1 MDDKN
6 PATLQT
12 YGLMSVITLAL
23 GTLAVGTDVFIVAG
37 FLPAMAESLNVSAA
51 NAGQSVTVFAVTFAT
66 LAPVLAAVTARIPRR
81 GLLVGS
87 LLILC
92 IANVGTALSPVLPA
106 LLATRVLA
114 AIGAAMYTPGATAVS
129 AVLVRSDQRARA
141 LAIVGSGLALST
153 AVGVPLGALVSGW
166 MGWRTVLLM
175 LAAAFVVVAAVL
187 YFLLPG
193 LPPNQPIALKTRLAV
208 LRRSNAVLVL
218 PLTVL
223 GMAASY
229 LPYTYSDPAL
239 RALGVPEAALPTIL
253 FLYGAGAISGN
264 LATGVATDRYG
275 PIPVLRICYVVMG
288 LSLAAVWFI
297 GVADAA
303 SIAGAG
309 AASFFWGASTWM
321 QTPAQQQR
329 LITAAPSEGPLLMA
343 LQSSAIY
350 VGIGLG
356 TALGGWVIAD
366 LPRSVFG
373 FAAIVAALAFIY
385 LGITADAAHPPTR
398 WKGPASADE
407 AASHRS

>member
-1 MDDKN
+1 MMDHGKPDT
-6 PATLQT
+6 PGTH
-12 YGLMSVITLAL
+12 GLMSAITLAL

-37 FLPAMAESLNVSAA
+37 FLPAMAESLEVSAA
-51 NAGQSVTVFAVTFAT
+51 NAGQSVTVFAMTFAI

-81 GLLVGS
+81 LLLVGS

-92 IANVGTALSPVLPA
+92 LANVGTALSPVLPV

-129 AVLVRSDQRARA
+129 AVHVRPEQRARA
-141 LAIVGSGLALST
+141 LAMVGSGLALST
-153 AVGVPLGALVSGW
+153 AVGVPLGALISGW
-166 MGWRTVLLM
+166 MGWRTALLM
-175 LAAAFVVVAAVL
+175 LAAAFLVVAAIL

-193 LPPNQPIALKTRLAV
+193 LPPNQPIGLKARLAV
-208 LRRSNAVLVL
+208 LRRSNAALVL

-229 LPYTYSDPAL
+229 LPYTYSAPAL
-239 RALGVPEAALPTIL
+239 RVLGVAEAGLPAIL
-253 FLYGAGAISGN
+253 FLYGAGSISGN
-264 LATGVATDRYG
+264 LVTGVATDRYG
-275 PIPVLRICYVVMG
+275 PVPVLRVCYAVMS
-288 LSLAAVWFI
+288 LSLAAIWFI
-297 GVADAA
+297 GVTDAA
-303 SIAGAG
+303 SIVAAG

-356 TALGGWVIAD
+356 TAVGSWVIAD
-366 LPRSVFG
+366 LPRSAFG
-373 FAAIVAALAFIY
+373 IAAIVAALAFIY
-385 LGITADAAHPPTR
+385 LEITAEVAEGWLA
-398 WKGPASADE
+398 
-407 AASHRS
+407 

>member
-1 MDDKN
+1 
-6 PATLQT
+6 
-12 YGLMSVITLAL
+12 MSVITLAL

-37 FLPAMAESLNVSAA
+37 FLPAMAESLDVSAA
-51 NAGQSVTVFAVTFAT
+51 NAGQSVTVFAVTFAV
-66 LAPVLAAVTARIPRR
+66 LAPVLAAATARIPRR

-87 LLILC
+87 LLILGL
-92 IANVGTALSPVLPA
+92 ANVGTALSPVLPA

-129 AVLVRSDQRARA
+129 VVLVRSDQRARA

-153 AVGVPLGALVSGW
+153 AVGVPLGALISGW
-166 MGWRTVLLM
+166 MGWRTALLM
-175 LAAAFVVVAAVL
+175 LAAAFLVVAAVL
-187 YFLLPG
+187 YLLLPG
-193 LPPNQPIALKTRLAV
+193 LPPNQPIGLKARLAV

-229 LPYTYSDPAL
+229 LPYTYSGPAL
-239 RALGVPEAALPTIL
+239 RALGVAEVALPTIL

-275 PIPVLRICYVVMG
+275 PVPVLRICYVLMG
-288 LSLAAVWFI
+288 LSLATVWFI

-303 SIAGAG
+303 SIAAAG

-329 LITAAPSEGPLLMA
+329 LMTAAPSEGPLLMA

-356 TALGGWVIAD
+356 TAMGGWVIAD
-366 LPRSVFG
+366 LPRSAFG
-373 FAAIVAALAFIY
+373 LAAILAALAFIY
-385 LGITADAAHPPTR
+385 LEITADAAHSPTR
-398 WKGPASADE
+398 RKGPAE
-407 AASHRS
+407 LRQLR